1 INDTMARRFWPD
13 EDPIGQRISIGMSTD
28 DEEPAL
34 WEIVGIVGDVRHTSL
49 DAEPAPEMYVPH
61 SQQSWPFLTLVIR
74 TSSEPMAMAEAAR
87 AQVLALDKDQPVSSI
102 RSMEG
107 MVSASIAQP
116 RFYLLLLGIFAAL
129 ALVLAAV
136 GVYGVLSYS
145 VTQRLHEI
153 GIRMAL
159 GARPLDVIRLVV
171 GQGLMLSLIGVAIGL
186 IGAYVFTR
194 LMSSMLYGVSAT
206 DPVTFAALAALLM
219 AVALLASYIPAR
231 RATKVDPMIA
241 LRYE

>member
-1 INDTMARRFWPD
+1 
-13 EDPIGQRISIGMSTD
+13 
-28 DEEPAL
+28 
-34 WEIVGIVGDVRHTSL
+34 
-49 DAEPAPEMYVPH
+49 MYVSH
-61 SQQSWPFLTLVIR
+61 SQMSWPFLTLVVR
-74 TSSEPMAMAEAAR
+74 SSSDPMAMAGPVR
-87 AQVLALDKDQPVSSI
+87 DQILAIDKDQPVSSI
-102 RSMEG
+102 RSMER

-136 GVYGVLSYS
+136 GIYGVLSYS
-145 VTQRLHEI
+145 VTQRMHEI

-159 GARPLDVIRLVV
+159 GAEPADVIKLVV
-171 GQGLMLSLIGVAIGL
+171 GQGMMLALAGVAIGL
-186 IGAYVFTR
+186 IGAFVFTR

-206 DPVTFAALAALLM
+206 DPVTFAALALLLT

-231 RATKVDPMIA
+231 RATKVDPMVA